1 MKGGVTMNEKMM
13 EVFARDIIASLPSNK
28 RMLYQFIEGVEDRL
42 AQQAETK
49 AQFLTLLKE
58 HSPHHQAANR
68 FGMTIYET
76 VAFMHE
82 IEDEISEK
90 LERKLERY
98 KWIDYT
104 DYATYSKQASDSAH
118 YYLTIS

>member
-1 MKGGVTMNEKMM
+1 MKGGVTVNEKMM
-13 EVFARDIIASLPSNK
+13 EVFARDIIASLPINK
-28 RMLYQFIEGVEDRL
+28 RMLYQFIEGVEDHL

-49 AQFLTLLKE
+49 EQFLKLLKE
-58 HSPHHQAANR
+58 KSPHHQAANR

-76 VAFMHE
+76 VALMHE

-90 LERKLERY
+90 LERKLDRY

-104 DYATYSKQASDSAH
+104 CYATYPKQTIHSAR
-118 YYLTIS
+118 YYLIIS